1 MTVHGSDLTDAAAT
15 AASKPALEL
24 SGIYHKWRK
33 RPSPVLDDV
42 SLSLRPGTIS
52 WIGGRNGVGKTTLLR
67 VAAGILIPQR
77 GTVRMGALDPVR
89 DRRAFHLRLG
99 FVSAGDRGLSARL
112 SVLAQLDL
120 WARVAYVPA
129 AIRDQRI
136 GEAIAAF
143 ELQELSGARVDR
155 ISMGQ
160 RQRVRLAMAF
170 LHAPEL
176 ILLDEPRNSLD
187 DDGYRV
193 LGEQVRAAAAR
204 GAAIL
209 WCSPRGED
217 RVLDFDE
224 SYSLHDGVLEQVG

>member
-1 MTVHGSDLTDAAAT
+1 MTVPGSDLTEAT
-15 AASKPALEL
+15 PAASSGTALEL
-24 SGIYHKWRK
+24 SGIYHRWRK
-33 RPSPVLDDV
+33 RPDPVLDEV
-42 SLSLRPGTIS
+42 NLSLRPGTIS

-77 GTVRMGALDPVR
+77 GTVRMGALDPIR
-89 DRRAFHLRLG
+89 DRRAYHRRLG

-112 SVLAQLDL
+112 SVRQQLDL
-120 WARVAYVPA
+120 WARLAYVPA
-129 AIRDQRI
+129 TARRGRISDAID
-136 GEAIAAF
+136 GF

-170 LHAPEL
+170 LHQPEL
-176 ILLDEPRNSLD
+176 VLLDEPRNSLD

-193 LGEQVRAAAAR
+193 LGQQVTGAAAR
-204 GAAIL
+204 GAAVL

-224 SYSLHDGVLEQVG
+224 SYSLQDGALERVQ